1 MKFALIAFSDNHVYR
16 SAIKAEMV
24 RRGHVCDL
32 KYFPV
37 LPIDADLTES
47 VFQSLSQ
54 YDVVHF
60 ILGFNSEL
68 AKELQG
74 RLVAAGVV
82 CPNQRTSVT
91 NLNDKVVQM
100 AVLAKKG
107 VPTPKSFRLM
117 NPKKDEI
124 SKTLGFPFVVK
135 APVGSKGATVA
146 LCTEKNFDEVIKKNR
161 ELLGQ
166 EFIRYTA
173 DYRVHVIGEK
183 TFCIYERIAPAGDFR
198 ANVSL
203 GGAMKKVTDTE
214 LQTDLS
220 ELALRAARALSV
232 DYGGID
238 IIRDKDGKL
247 LVLEFNSNPGFKNVT
262 DITGV
267 PFYVPIVD
275 YYESLIS

>member
-1 MKFALIAFSDNHVYR
+1 MKLALVAFSDKQEFR
-16 SAIKAEMV
+16 LQIKAEMAK
-24 RRGHVCDL
+24 RGHQCDIL
-32 KYFPV
+32 YFSL
-37 LPIDADLTES
+37 LPITKDVVETT
-47 VFQSLSQ
+47 FQVLKQ

-60 ILGFNSEL
+60 VLGFNVEL
-68 AKELQG
+68 AKVLQEK
-74 RLVAAGVV
+74 LVGSGVV
-82 CPNQRTSVT
+82 CPNQCTGIT
-91 NLNDKVVQM
+91 NLNDKVIQM
-100 AVLAKKG
+100 VSMSRAG
-107 VPTPKSFRLM
+107 VPIPVSARLM
-117 NPKKDEI
+117 NPNPDEVAAL
-124 SKTLGFPFVVK
+124 LGFPFVLK
-135 APVGSKGATVA
+135 EPVGSKGKQVV
-146 LCTEKNFDEVIKKNR
+146 LCTREKFDENIKTNR
-161 ELLGQ
+161 EYLGQ
-166 EFIRYTA
+166 EFVNYIA

-214 LQTDLS
+214 LLTDLS